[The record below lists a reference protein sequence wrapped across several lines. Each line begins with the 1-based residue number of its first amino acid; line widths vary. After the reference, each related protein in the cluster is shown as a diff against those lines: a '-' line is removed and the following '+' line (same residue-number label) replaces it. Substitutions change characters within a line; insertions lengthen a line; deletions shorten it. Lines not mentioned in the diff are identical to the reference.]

1 MIDLR
6 NKCILVRTPEENEK
20 LLKEAEKQGFHWY
33 LKDDCKPL
41 LEQHLPDILR
51 FCKESKAIVYG
62 VRIWS
67 DYAFYEASELLGTK
81 EMSAREF
88 AERIADVSN
97 CCERECI
104 GCVLDNRNNKCNT
117 DLCNTRNWENNIDE
131 LLEIAKVG
139 KGTVPIPEQ
148 KAIEDIEKFIEN
160 PDRAVVNDEFVESLK
175 LAVEKLKEVKQM
187 ERLTLEDAI
196 KHAKEV
202 ADMNYN
208 DAEKFD
214 SNDSVENYMKANCMK
229 CAEEHMQ
236 LAEWLEELKSYKE
249 LEEQGL
255 LVKLPCPIGTTVW
268 DICGMD
274 IRENV
279 VSGLEYDKGGKW
291 FLWANENECLG
302 ELNVLV
308 FLNREEAENKLEEL
322 KNEI

>member
-20 LLKEAEKQGFHWY
+20 LLKEAEKQGFHWC

-117 DLCNTRNWENNIDE
+117 DLCNTRKWENNIDE

-148 KAIEDIEKFIEN
+148 KAIEDIEKFIQN

-175 LAVEKLKEVKQM
+175 LAVEKLEEVKQM
-187 ERLTLEDAI
+187 ERLTERYDITPDGESDVWVKQHDYISAARKLCNYED
-196 KHAKEV
+196 
-202 ADMNYN
+202 
-208 DAEKFD
+208 
-214 SNDSVENYMKANCMK
+214 
-229 CAEEHMQ
+229 
-236 LAEWLEELKSYKE
+236 

-255 LVKLPCPIGTTVW
+255 LVRLPCPIGTTVW